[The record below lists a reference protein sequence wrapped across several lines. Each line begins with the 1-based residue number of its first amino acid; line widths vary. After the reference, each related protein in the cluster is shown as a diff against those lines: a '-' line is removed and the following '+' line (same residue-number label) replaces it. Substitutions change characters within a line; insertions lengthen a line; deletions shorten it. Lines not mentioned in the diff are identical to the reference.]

1 MERLVEDVTENTPST
16 ADALESS
23 HCNTGLGE
31 LLSRVDPL
39 APTAEASYDDDDY
52 DNGCETFPN
61 PYAPTYIP
69 EVLRL
74 QPSELPT
81 TLLDRAYNF
90 CRYTTV
96 ANLRKMARKVGAPT
110 SGAKIALSTAVFADL
125 SRRLSAFSDSDQVAE
140 WYRCCPCGDGGSYRE
155 WLESPRAQTL
165 TWWKAPSDELLAQY
179 HPARMRNCST
189 VVRDANASDDRAL
202 SVSEFAR
209 LACILTQHEDAKQ
222 ALLDSQLNLTRA
234 QLD

>member
-1 MERLVEDVTENTPST
+1 MSQRTPHPRPTLSSPRTAIPVSASCSREST
-16 ADALESS
+16 
-23 HCNTGLGE
+23 
-31 LLSRVDPL
+31 LSRRQ
-39 APTAEASYDDDDY
+39 EASYDDDDY

-96 ANLRKMARKVGAPT
+96 ANLRKMARKFGAPT

-140 WYRCCPCGDGGSYRE
+140 WYRCCPCGDGGSYLE
-155 WLESPRAQTL
+155 WLESPRPQTP
-165 TWWKAPSDELLAQY
+165 TWWKAPLDELLTQY

-189 VVRDANASDDRAL
+189 VVRDANASDDRNFSL
-202 SVSEFAR
+202 SEFSRWIA
-209 LACILTQHEDAKQ
+209 A
-222 ALLDSQLNLTRA
+222 
-234 QLD
+234 